1 MITGTIRSAVQLQ
14 VLENKY
20 HLENVMESLM

>member
-20 HLENVMESLM
+20 HLEKTVESLM